1 MVELLISAGLWIMKF
16 SFLRSST
23 PSFKLSIQKSAFF
36 FLFHR
41 NRTFL
46 RSRSF
51 STVWITVLGH
61 FYNPLRLA
69 LFYFHIWQ
77 KEEVSGNA
85 TTVGGRHF
93 SHSSAIFLVFSESFI
108 FLLYRIGSF
117 GNLLFLRWSTPSS
130 FKFFFYKVAKNF
142 FFVHF
147 SLFNPWRL
155 LNFKIRRLIFFVMTR
170 CRDDVSYR

>member
-1 MVELLISAGLWIMKF
+1 MDNEF

-77 KEEVSGNA
+77 KEEVWQCDHSWRSSFFA
-85 TTVGGRHF
+85 FFCHF
-93 SHSSAIFLVFSESFI
+93 SCLLRIIHISPLQDRQFWKFTIFAMINAVVFQI
-108 FLLYRIGSF
+108 
-117 GNLLFLRWSTPSS
+117 
-130 FKFFFYKVAKNF
+130 FFYKVAKNF

-147 SLFNPWRL
+147 SLFNP
-155 LNFKIRRLIFFVMTR
+155 
-170 CRDDVSYR
+170 